1 MRDPRWGRSEETPG
15 EDPYLNGEYGYAFT
29 KGFQEGDDDDDD
41 QQGRIEEGK
50 ERFGTSYWKANVVVK
65 HFVAYSLET
74 STIPSYANHGADPSQ
89 GEGGGFINRHAF
101 NAIVSDQD
109 LAETYLPAFHRA
121 VDADAGG
128 IMCSYSKYLVRIA
141 PGSMPAL
148 TRSIDPVC
156 ADAINGV
163 PACVN
168 SEMLRGVLRGDFRFN
183 GIVAT
188 DCGALND
195 AQVNHNYSKAL
206 CPSCNTTAQA
216 DLIASLAVKAGVD
229 SNCGSFMTSHMPGAQ
244 PSYPQP
250 SAAPLAAG

>member
-1 MRDPRWGRSEETPG
+1 M
-15 EDPYLNGEYGYAFT
+15 A
-29 KGFQEGDDDDDD
+29 
-41 QQGRIEEGK
+41 
-50 ERFGTSYWKANVVVK
+50 
-65 HFVAYSLET
+65 
-74 STIPSYANHGADPSQ
+74 
-89 GEGGGFINRHAF
+89 
-101 NAIVSDQD
+101 
-109 LAETYLPAFHRA
+109 
-121 VDADAGG
+121 
-128 IMCSYSKYLVRIA
+128 
-141 PGSMPAL
+141 
-148 TRSIDPVC
+148 VC

-250 SAAPLAAG
+250 